1 MNSPSDNVLAAEAAC
16 TVRPATAADRL
27 AWQAFLQR
35 SAAAVVGHR
44 WEWEEIYAVYGLPV
58 ERWIALRDER
68 LVGVVSLV
76 CQRSMIFGRQLVS
89 LPWLDAAGVLAT
101 DAAAEQALL
110 EAVVRLAG
118 SQYLD
123 TVQLRQLQPLHCWQ
137 QPRTDKVLME
147 LDLPATAEAL
157 WESFSPK
164 VRNQVRKAEKSG
176 LQYTRAE
183 PVSLEE
189 LFKVYSRN
197 MRDLGSPSHS
207 FRLLRRVCDV
217 FRDDAQVH
225 LVRLDGRTIGAGLT
239 LANGGALEIPWASSL
254 RGYNSYCVNHL
265 LYWNI
270 LRQACQAGFRTF
282 RFGRSTTGSGTY
294 QFKKQWGAQPVTLYW
309 YTRDRAGKAVDGQ
322 QRPEEGFSLA
332 RRVWQRL
339 PLPLARFLGP
349 RVIARVA

>member
-1 MNSPSDNVLAAEAAC
+1 M
-16 TVRPATAADRL
+16 
-27 AWQAFLQR
+27 
-35 SAAAVVGHR
+35 
-44 WEWEEIYAVYGLPV
+44 
-58 ERWIALRDER
+58 
-68 LVGVVSLV
+68 
-76 CQRSMIFGRQLVS
+76 
-89 LPWLDAAGVLAT
+89 
-101 DAAAEQALL
+101 
-110 EAVVRLAG
+110 
-118 SQYLD
+118 
-123 TVQLRQLQPLHCWQ
+123 
-137 QPRTDKVLME
+137 
-147 LDLPATAEAL
+147 
-157 WESFSPK
+157 
-164 VRNQVRKAEKSG
+164 
-176 LQYTRAE
+176 
-183 PVSLEE
+183 
-189 LFKVYSRN
+189 
-197 MRDLGSPSHS
+197 
-207 FRLLRRVCDV
+207 
-217 FRDDAQVH
+217 H